1 MGEILFEEFL
11 KPSGLTQASFAQYL
25 GWTPAKLNEI
35 IRGKRGL
42 TPEAAL
48 EISQALGTSV
58 ELWMGLQQD
67 YDIAQARQ
75 RQKKLLPNTPSSKQC
90 HKKEGRS
97 KVPEGNNPP
106 V

>member
-1 MGEILFEEFL
+1 MRSLNRPVIHVGEILLEEFL
-11 KPSGLTQASFAQYL
+11 KPSGLTQAAFAQYL

-42 TPEAAL
+42 TPETAL

-67 YDIAQARQ
+67 YDIAQARR
-75 RQKKLLPNTPSSKQC
+75 RQKKIITQHPKLKTA
-90 HKKEGRS
+90 
-97 KVPEGNNPP
+97 
-106 V
+106 